1 MKATKIIL
9 ALAILLSMFNTTFAG
24 TLWETETI
32 MGICQSNPDV
42 DKEWNKLYDADFKIN
57 NLYFDFWDVEF
68 SKTCNN
74 KNVQITIK
82 WTGKY
87 TFNIL
92 KKEIIT
98 FDAHD
103 MHTDEKDYFDTNNV
117 LDTIPNDSNKL
128 IEEDD
133 TDVEEAEILKMIIEE
148 SNNNINES
156 DEAKFNTILSVE
168 KMSYSEKEEYI
179 RNNKEAVY
187 QELYEILNILNKDVQ
202 YYEVDEERSYT
213 ETDIFTEK
221 TRMIELY
228 K

>member
-57 NLYFDFWDVEF
+57 NLYFDFWDVQF
-68 SKTCNN
+68 SKACNN
-74 KNVQITIK
+74 NNVQITIK

-92 KKEIIT
+92 KKEIIA
-98 FDAHD
+98 FNAPD
-103 MHTDEKDYFDTNNV
+103 MHTDEKDYFDT
-117 LDTIPNDSNKL
+117 IANDSNKL
-128 IEEDD
+128 IEEDN
-133 TDVEEAEILKMIIEE
+133 TDVEEAEIFKMIEE

-156 DEAKFNTILSVE
+156 DEATFNTILSVE

-202 YYEVDEERSYT
+202 YYEVDEEHSYN